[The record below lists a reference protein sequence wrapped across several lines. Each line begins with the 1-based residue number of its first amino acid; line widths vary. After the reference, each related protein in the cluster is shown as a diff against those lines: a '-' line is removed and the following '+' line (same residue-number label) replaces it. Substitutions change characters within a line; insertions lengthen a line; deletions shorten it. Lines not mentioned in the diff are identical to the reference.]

1 MGFWRRRH
9 DNEVDG
15 SSRYFT
21 LEQMLDD
28 ADATL
33 MRSSGVEN
41 TFRDVRSTFNQH
53 GIDLTEDRSTR
64 DFAHWVRTVMNC
76 YVYNTV
82 ASGKLTNDEQWMEL
96 ELALMTKLK
105 RDCDD

>member
-15 SSRYFT
+15 SSKCFT

-28 ADATL
+28 ADAAF
-33 MRSSGVEN
+33 MRFNGVED
-41 TFRDVRSTFNQH
+41 TFGSVRSTFDQH
-53 GIDLTEDRSTR
+53 GIDLTEDRPIC

-82 ASGKLTNDEQWMEL
+82 VSGKLINDEQWLEL